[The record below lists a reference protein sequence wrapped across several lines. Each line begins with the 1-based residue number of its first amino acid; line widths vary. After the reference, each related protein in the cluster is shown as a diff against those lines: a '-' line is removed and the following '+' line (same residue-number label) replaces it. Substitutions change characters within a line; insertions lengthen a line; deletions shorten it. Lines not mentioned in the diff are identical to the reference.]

1 MEQQN
6 TIDIETL
13 IQDQHNFNRGTEEGG
28 RLMEKSLKELGAGRS
43 ILIDKDG
50 NIIAGNKT
58 QLAAIKAGI
67 KKVRVIESDGTELI
81 AVKRTDVEI
90 DSKQGRELA
99 LADNLTTQI
108 NLSWDNAELESV
120 AAEQGIDLGDWGMEM
135 PQTET
140 IEELDAQED
149 DFNEETDK
157 VETVCQEGDL
167 WQLGEHRLLC
177 GDSTKTEDVQRLM
190 QGEQAHLWLTDP
202 PYNVGYTGGTGLTIQ
217 NDKQSDEN
225 FDRFLYDAFSAAKDA
240 MKDGCPYYIWT
251 AQGHIQK
258 QFMDAIDKV
267 GMPFRQQIIWNKN
280 ALVLGHMDYQ
290 WKHEP
295 CLYGWKDGAH
305 YFVNLRNEV
314 TVIPDAEEIDI
325 DKMKKEEMRVLL
337 HQIYEAQQTIATT
350 IINEPKP
357 SRSENHPTM
366 KPVRLFARLVRNSSR
381 KGEIVLDTFGGSGT
395 TIVACE
401 QLNRKARLMEL
412 DPHYCDVIIARWEK
426 LTGQK
431 ATRL

>member
-1 MEQQN
+1 MDEIKFDKRN
-6 TIDIETL
+6 YRL
-13 IQDQHNFNRGTEEGG
+13 HNDENKRVIK
-28 RLMEKSLKELGAGRS
+28 KSLKELGAGRS
-43 ILIDKDG
+43 IVIDNEG
-50 NIIAGNKT
+50 EIIAGNGVYEQAKK
-58 QLAAIKAGI
+58 LGI
-67 KKVRVIESDGTELI
+67 KTKIVETDGSELVV
-81 AVKRTDVEI
+81 VKRTDLATG
-90 DSKQGRELA
+90 DDKRKKLA
-99 LADNLTTQI
+99 LADNAASDT
-108 NLSWDNAELESV
+108 SEWADELLRE
-120 AAEQGIDLGDWGMEM
+120 DWTPDVLADFGVVL
-135 PQTET
+135 PDVDIQTENK
-140 IEELDAQED
+140 EAQED
-149 DFNEETDK
+149 DFDEEKDK
-157 VETVCQEGDL
+157 VETRCKEGDL
-167 WQLGEHRLLC
+167 WQLGNHRLMC

-202 PYNVGYTGGTGLTIQ
+202 PYNVGYTGGTGFTIQ
-217 NDKQSDEN
+217 NDNQSDEN
-225 FDRFLYDAFSAAKDA
+225 FDRFLYDAFSSAKDS

-258 QFMDAIDKV
+258 QFMDAIDRV

-314 TVIPDAEEIDI
+314 TVIQDAEEIDI

-366 KPVRLFARLVRNSSR
+366 KPVRLFGRLVRNSSR
-381 KGEIVLDTFGGSGT
+381 KGDIVLDTFGGSGT
-395 TIVACE
+395 TIIACE
-401 QLNRKARLMEL
+401 QLGRKCYMMEI

-426 LTGQK
+426 LTGKK
-431 ATRL
+431 AIKIV